1 MWCRCDVTN
10 TDVPCAR
17 CPAARSVPAKEVAFL
32 VDQRTERKLYI
43 SGIDR
48 KTTEENIQRQKRGMG
63 KKQLDNKGVQQSSEA
78 KQLSDMD
85 ADVEENSEI
94 SEMDGVEEAGAC
106 YSDSLSSDES
116 QIRIRWK
123 DEEGCQECGKTWK
136 SAHLFPVWATRSFE
150 GAVLSNQHGF
160 G

>member
-1 MWCRCDVTN
+1 M
-10 TDVPCAR
+10 
-17 CPAARSVPAKEVAFL
+17 
-32 VDQRTERKLYI
+32 
-43 SGIDR
+43 

-85 ADVEENSEI
+85 ADVEENSDI

-116 QIRIRWK
+116 QIRIRWCQWRRQ
-123 DEEGCQECGKTWK
+123 EGYQDGGKTRE
-136 SAHLFPVWATRSFE
+136 SAYMFPVRTTRSFQ
-150 GAVLSNQHGF
+150 GTVLPNQRGF
-160 G
+160 S